1 MVKHLWQIIVK
12 RIYLYSI
19 WLVMKEKDA
28 VKAYLSRRGFDH
40 IDLKA
45 ALIDMDGVLYDS
57 MRNHVEAWYRTLT
70 PMGIE
75 CTREE
80 FYLYEGRTGA
90 STIRYLFERQ
100 FGREV
105 SDEECAGIYKIKAK
119 HFNDL
124 PEVVAMPHADRMIRV
139 LLDSGIRPV
148 LVTGSG
154 QGSVLARLDVDYPGA
169 FQEPYKVTAYDVKM
183 GKPHPEPYLLGLAKA
198 GVAPHEAMVIE
209 NAPLGV
215 TAGHAAGVFTVAVN
229 TGPIPAEELARAGA
243 DLIYPSMERF
253 AREIEQL
260 IETLKSC

>member
-1 MVKHLWQIIVK
+1 
-12 RIYLYSI
+12 
-19 WLVMKEKDA
+19 MKEKEA
-28 VKAYLSRRGFDH
+28 VKAYLLQQGFEH

-57 MRNHVEAWYRTLT
+57 MKNHVEAWYRTLS

-90 STIRYLFERQ
+90 STIRYLFEKQ
-100 FGREV
+100 FGRTV
-105 SDEECAGIYKIKAK
+105 SDEECTEIYKVKAK
-119 HFNDL
+119 HFNEL
-124 PEVVAMPHADRMIRV
+124 AEIVAMPHANRMIES
-139 LLDSGIRPV
+139 LLQNGIRPV

-169 FQEPYKVTAYDVKM
+169 FREPYKVTAYDVKM
-183 GKPHPEPYLLGLAKA
+183 GKPHPEPYLMGLAKA
-198 GVAPHEAMVIE
+198 GVKPNEAVVIE

-215 TAGHAAGVFTVAVN
+215 TSGHAAGIFTVAVN

-243 DLIYPSMERF
+243 DLIYPSMEHF
-253 AREIEQL
+253 ANEIGRL
-260 IETLKSC
+260 IETIKSC